1 MKEIEEGKL
10 SDAAARIL
18 ALAVKKKVINKGRE
32 VRSTQDPDK
41 KWILLSQQVSALA
54 ALTLVGISV
63 GGDGLL
69 SKGGILSG
77 LFTEDFQKEIES
89 KLTTTPPPLNLDPE
103 IQSIGIR
110 RNLRTISLPSWISV
124 RRTLILR
131 DINSYWSV

>member
-10 SDAAARIL
+10 SDAAARLI
-18 ALAVKKKVINKGRE
+18 ALAIKKKVINKGRE

-41 KWILLSQQVSALA
+41 KLDLLSQQVSALA

-77 LFTEDFQKEIES
+77 LFTEDLEEEMES
-89 KLTTTPPPLNLDPE
+89 KLTTTSPTKSGPRNPIYRDSKEPENNLTPFMDAYVE
-103 IQSIGIR
+103 SISR
-110 RNLRTISLPSWISV
+110 FK
-124 RRTLILR
+124 
-131 DINSYWSV
+131 

>member
-10 SDAAARIL
+10 SDAGARLI

-32 VRSTQDPDK
+32 VRSTQDSEK
-41 KWILLSQQVSALA
+41 KLDLLSQQVSALA

-77 LFTEDFQKEIES
+77 LFTEDFQKEMELLLPNTTSPTKSAPRNPIYRDSKEPENNLTPFMDFCEENTES
-89 KLTTTPPPLNLDPE
+89 K
-103 IQSIGIR
+103 R
-110 RNLRTISLPSWISV
+110 HK
-124 RRTLILR
+124 
-131 DINSYWSV
+131 

>member
-10 SDAAARIL
+10 SDAGARLI

-32 VRSTQDPDK
+32 VRLTDDLESKMD
-41 KWILLSQQVSALA
+41 LLSQQISALA

-77 LFTEDFQKEIES
+77 LFTEDLEEEMES
-89 KLTTTPPPLNLDPE
+89 KLTTTSPTKSGPRNPIYRDSKEPENNLTPFMDFCME
-103 IQSIGIR
+103 NTESKR
-110 RNLRTISLPSWISV
+110 HK
-124 RRTLILR
+124 
-131 DINSYWSV
+131 

>member
-1 MKEIEEGKL
+1 MREIEEGKL

-18 ALAVKKKVINKGRE
+18 ALAIKKKVIRKGRE

-41 KWILLSQQVSALA
+41 KLDLLSQQISALA

-77 LFTEDFQKEIES
+77 LFTEDFQKELES
-89 KLTTTPPPLNLDPE
+89 FLPKTTSPTKSVPRNPIYRDSREPENNLTPFMDAYVE
-103 IQSIGIR
+103 SISR
-110 RNLRTISLPSWISV
+110 FK
-124 RRTLILR
+124 
-131 DINSYWSV
+131 

>member
-10 SDAAARIL
+10 SDAGARLI
-18 ALAVKKKVINKGRE
+18 ALAIKKKVINKGRE

-41 KWILLSQQVSALA
+41 KMDLLSQQVSALA

-77 LFTEDFQKEIES
+77 LFTEDLEEEMES
-89 KLTTTPPPLNLDPE
+89 KLTNTTSPTKSAPRNPIYRDSKEPENNLTPFMDFCSE
-103 IQSIGIR
+103 
-110 RNLRTISLPSWISV
+110 TIDSQ
-124 RRTLILR
+124 RHK
-131 DINSYWSV
+131 

>member
-10 SDAAARIL
+10 SDAAARLISL
-18 ALAVKKKVINKGRE
+18 AIKKRVINKGRE

-41 KWILLSQQVSALA
+41 KMDLLSQQVSALA

-77 LFTEDFQKEIES
+77 LFTEDLEEEIES
-89 KLTTTPPPLNLDPE
+89 NLTTNPSPTKSVPRNPIYRDSKEPENNLTPFMDFCSE
-103 IQSIGIR
+103 
-110 RNLRTISLPSWISV
+110 TIDSK
-124 RRTLILR
+124 RHK
-131 DINSYWSV
+131 

>member
-10 SDAAARIL
+10 SDAAARLI
-18 ALAVKKKVINKGRE
+18 ALAIKKKVINKGRE

-41 KWILLSQQVSALA
+41 KLDLLSQQVSALA

-77 LFTEDFQKEIES
+77 LFTEDFEKEMQLLLPNTSPTKSAPRNPIYRDSKEPENNLTPFMDAYVES
-89 KLTTTPPPLNLDPE
+89 
-103 IQSIGIR
+103 
-110 RNLRTISLPSWISV
+110 IS
-124 RRTLILR
+124 RFK
-131 DINSYWSV
+131 

>member
-10 SDAAARIL
+10 TDAAARML
-18 ALAVKKKVINKGRE
+18 ALAVKKKVIRKGRE

-41 KWILLSQQVSALA
+41 KMDLLSQQVSALA

-77 LFTEDFQKEIES
+77 LFTEDFEKEMES
-89 KLTTTPPPLNLDPE
+89 KLTTTSPTKSGPRNPIYRDTMEPENNLTPFMDAYVE
-103 IQSIGIR
+103 SISR
-110 RNLRTISLPSWISV
+110 FK
-124 RRTLILR
+124 
-131 DINSYWSV
+131 

>member
-1 MKEIEEGKL
+1 MREIEEGKL

-18 ALAVKKKVINKGRE
+18 ALAIKKKVINKGRE

-41 KWILLSQQVSALA
+41 KMDLLSQQVSALA

-77 LFTEDFQKEIES
+77 LFTEDLEEEIES
-89 KLTTTPPPLNLDPE
+89 EFTTTSPTKSDSRNPIYRDSKEPENNLTPFMDFCSE
-103 IQSIGIR
+103 
-110 RNLRTISLPSWISV
+110 TIDSK
-124 RRTLILR
+124 RHK
-131 DINSYWSV
+131 

>member
-32 VRSTQDPDK
+32 VRLTQDPDK
-41 KWILLSQQVSALA
+41 KMDLLSQQVSALA

-77 LFTEDFQKEIES
+77 LFTEDFEEEMQSLLPKTTSPTKSVPRNPIYRDSKEPENNLTPFMSFCLETIDS
-89 KLTTTPPPLNLDPE
+89 K
-103 IQSIGIR
+103 R
-110 RNLRTISLPSWISV
+110 HK
-124 RRTLILR
+124 
-131 DINSYWSV
+131 

>member
-41 KWILLSQQVSALA
+41 KMDLLSQQISALA

-77 LFTEDFQKEIES
+77 LFTEDLEEEMES
-89 KLTTTPPPLNLDPE
+89 KLTTTSPTKSAPRNPIYRDSREPENNLTPFMSFCLE
-103 IQSIGIR
+103 
-110 RNLRTISLPSWISV
+110 TIDSK
-124 RRTLILR
+124 RHK
-131 DINSYWSV
+131 

>member
-10 SDAAARIL
+10 TDVGARLI

-41 KWILLSQQVSALA
+41 KLDLLAQQISALA

-63 GGDGLL
+63 GGNGLL

-77 LFTEDFQKEIES
+77 LFTEDLEEEIES
-89 KLTTTPPPLNLDPE
+89 EFTTTSPTKSVPRNPIYRDSKEPENNLTPFINFCE
-103 IQSIGIR
+103 ENTESR
-110 RNLRTISLPSWISV
+110 RHK
-124 RRTLILR
+124 
-131 DINSYWSV
+131 